1 MIITLEVCDI
11 TDKLIEYRTCST
23 PNIAKRFIEYFEKK
37 YGCYYRWG
45 HSYGEIEE
53 AIAVCVLELDNHTK
67 CVTTTS
73 RMSYINNRRTAK
85 TFEDIGEL

>member
-1 MIITLEVCDI
+1 M

-23 PNIAKRFIEYFEKK
+23 PNIAQRFIEYFEKK
-37 YGCYYRWG
+37 YDCCYRWG
-45 HSYGEIEE
+45 DSYGEIEE
-53 AIAVCVLELDNHTK
+53 AIAVCVIETEDNFR

-85 TFEDIGEL
+85 TIEDIGEL